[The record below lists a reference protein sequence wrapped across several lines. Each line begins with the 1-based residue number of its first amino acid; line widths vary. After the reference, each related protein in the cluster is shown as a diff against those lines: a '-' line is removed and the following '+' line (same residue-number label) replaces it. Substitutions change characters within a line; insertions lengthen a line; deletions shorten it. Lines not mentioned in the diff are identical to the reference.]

1 MNERERYRIEL
12 SQGKKENN
20 TAKITITHMLPIKMN
35 EIVLLL
41 SIKPSDVVTLQD
53 TPIRFKPLNNFISV
67 VWPTVYCVRGR
78 SQNLSVN
85 YTDCHRFYG
94 NQTKSLFIHDYNGQ

>member
-53 TPIRFKPLNNFISV
+53 TPIRFKPTSV
-67 VWPTVYCVRGR
+67 VWRCPQT
-78 SQNLSVN
+78 LSVN
-85 YTDCHRFYG
+85 YMDCHRFFE
-94 NQTKSLFIHDYNGQ
+94 QTVLIH